1 MHSKITIRPEISS
14 ALVHSEM
21 SIQEQFQNQTLR
33 PIIKLQHDLLITVFK
48 HFFAKNKNK
57 FFELPSEKR
66 KEYLDTILLK
76 NVNFQQQLKGM
87 IIGFFTVEEYE
98 VYLNEFSELNKR
110 MITMIK
116 ERVLNTLG

>member
-1 MHSKITIRPEISS
+1 MHSKITIRPQIKS

-33 PIIKLQHDLLITVFK
+33 PIIKLQHDLLITIFK
-48 HFFAKNKNK
+48 HFFTKNKNK

-66 KEYLDTILLK
+66 KEYLDTIVLK

-98 VYLNEFSELNKR
+98 VYLNDFSELNKR
-110 MITMIK
+110 MMTMIK
-116 ERVLNTLG
+116 ERVLNTL